1 MTTTSTGSRPDG
13 AEKRDRELE
22 RAIRHALVL
31 AAGRKAANRAVRQ
44 ARVRVHHHAERKLGR
59 AAAHLAGYAT
69 LLGFILY
76 RERAHKHQAA

>member
-1 MTTTSTGSRPDG
+1 MTTTSTSSQEDRAGD
-13 AEKRDRELE
+13 RDRELE

-31 AAGRKAANRAVRQ
+31 AAGRKAANRAVRHAQVQ
-44 ARVRVHHHAERKLGR
+44 ARHHREHKLGR
-59 AAAHLAGYAT
+59 TAAHLAGYAT